1 MPCCFGAYPALALR
15 AMPLRVISL
24 RAAIGARVTARVAFK
39 KADLD
44 RALECVERRGLTV
57 ARIDLNDNGA
67 SIVIGE
73 PERRK
78 RNPLDRLHAA

>member
-1 MPCCFGAYPALALR
+1 MTA
-15 AMPLRVISL
+15 
-24 RAAIGARVTARVAFK
+24 RAAFK
-39 KADLD
+39 QADLE
-44 RALECVERRGLTV
+44 RALKCAAQAGLTV

-73 PERRK
+73 PERKGR

>member
-1 MPCCFGAYPALALR
+1 M
-15 AMPLRVISL
+15 
-24 RAAIGARVTARVAFK
+24 TARVRFK
-39 KADLD
+39 QSDLD
-44 RALECVERRGLTV
+44 RALAVVERRGLSV

-73 PERRK
+73 PERGKR

>member
-1 MPCCFGAYPALALR
+1 M
-15 AMPLRVISL
+15 
-24 RAAIGARVTARVAFK
+24 TKRVAFK
-39 KADLD
+39 QADLD
-44 RALECVERRGLTV
+44 RALAVVEKHGLQV

-73 PERRK
+73 PERKGR

>member
-1 MPCCFGAYPALALR
+1 
-15 AMPLRVISL
+15 
-24 RAAIGARVTARVAFK
+24 VTKRVAFK
-39 KADLD
+39 QADLD
-44 RALECVERRGLTV
+44 RAIAVLEKRGLQV

-73 PERRK
+73 PERKGK

>member
-1 MPCCFGAYPALALR
+1 M
-15 AMPLRVISL
+15 
-24 RAAIGARVTARVAFK
+24 TARVAFK
-39 KADLD
+39 QADLD
-44 RALECVERRGLTV
+44 RALAVVERRGLTV

-73 PERRK
+73 PEKRGR

>member
-1 MPCCFGAYPALALR
+1 M
-15 AMPLRVISL
+15 
-24 RAAIGARVTARVAFK
+24 TKRVAFK
-39 KADLD
+39 QADLD
-44 RALECVERRGLTV
+44 RALAVVTRRGLQV

-73 PERRK
+73 PESNRTK

>member
-1 MPCCFGAYPALALR
+1 M
-15 AMPLRVISL
+15 
-24 RAAIGARVTARVAFK
+24 TKRVAFK
-39 KADLD
+39 QADLD
-44 RALECVERRGLTV
+44 RALAVVERRGLSV

-73 PERRK
+73 PETDKAK